1 MADNTSFFV
10 NVNPY
15 KGTLSTVEEVV
26 VSSNNHYEKKLE
38 TSHSREFNTNDP
50 NSKNKSLLNKGEY
63 CVNLNSYNSI
73 SSKYSPEEKFWLT
86 QGKKGIYDN
95 CGTIA
100 YSKIYERA
108 WLLNQVIIK
117 NKGYR
122 QKYKTKY
129 PMISF
134 INISKTNDLSIK
146 FNNKKYFQTLLSE
159 IDNLRKDLFYETN
172 GEIINQYY
180 FENINKK
187 LKLKK
192 NSNISN
198 YEEKFYLS
206 YINET
211 YKINN
216 INRLFKLP
224 KFKEIINTKNNKI
237 VNKIKFLEEINPLL
251 FYYLEKQKN
260 NNYKKNKNIKIP
272 NYKTYVI
279 HELSNLFNS

>member
-1 MADNTSFFV
+1 M
-10 NVNPY
+10 P
-15 KGTLSTVEEVV
+15 K
-26 VSSNNHYEKKLE
+26 VSKD
-38 TSHSREFNTNDP
+38 RVQIDEF
-50 NSKNKSLLNKGEY
+50 
-63 CVNLNSYNSI
+63 
-73 SSKYSPEEKFWLT
+73 
-86 QGKKGIYDN
+86 
-95 CGTIA
+95 
-100 YSKIYERA
+100 
-108 WLLNQVIIK
+108 
-117 NKGYR
+117 
-122 QKYKTKY
+122 
-129 PMISF
+129 
-134 INISKTNDLSIK
+134 
-146 FNNKKYFQTLLSE
+146 
-159 IDNLRKDLFYETN
+159 LRKDLFYETN

-260 NNYKKNKNIKIP
+260 NKYKKNKNIKIP